1 MEKMVKCWEVFKCKK
16 KECPVYKSKDLKCWL
31 ISGTHCRDEIQG
43 KFLEKM
49 EMCLDCEVFKAN
61 MDVDALRKTLKVT
74 SNQFKEFRAIVKDRD
89 KELEG
94 IGLELAIGLS
104 EVFDALKKI
113 SSGDPSV
120 RISKA
125 SKVEL
130 ITKLK
135 HMVNIT
141 AENIGEIV
149 YQSHEFAIGLAELF
163 DVLHRVSKGDL
174 KARVS
179 GGSQEELLE
188 SLKKVTNKMIES
200 ISREIT
206 ERKLAEEALREK
218 EEREA
223 LILRSIPIA
232 IYTARTSDDFGW
244 IWVSEQIDR
253 ISGFPP
259 DMHVKYP
266 HFWVSRLHPDDRE
279 RVLEE
284 FKEIPNKATIMT
296 EYRWQCANGSYRWFR
311 NRAVLIRDKNGKP
324 KEIIGTWVDI
334 TDRREAEDVLRVQSL
349 VDELTGLH
357 NRRGFLNL
365 AEQQSK
371 LAIREKEGMLLFF
384 TDLDGLKWIND
395 NLGHKEGDRALTEI
409 AEALKKTFRKSDV
422 IARIGG
428 DEFVVL
434 ATGTGEAAAKI
445 ITTRLLK
452 NLSDYNTMENRSYKL
467 SLSMGIAYYDPEHPC
482 SISELM
488 ATADKLMY
496 EQKQK
501 KK

>member
-1 MEKMVKCWEVFKCKK
+1 MEKILKCWEVFKCKK
-16 KECPVYKSKDLKCWL
+16 KECPVYKSKDLRCWL
-31 ISGTHCRDEIQG
+31 ISGTLCRDEIQG

-49 EMCLDCEVFKAN
+49 EMCIDCEVFKAN
-61 MDVDALRKTLKVT
+61 MDVAALRKTLKVT
-74 SNQFKEFRAIVKDRD
+74 SNQFKEFRTIVKNRD
-89 KELEG
+89 KEMEG

-120 RISKA
+120 RISEA
-125 SKVEL
+125 SKIEL
-130 ITKLK
+130 IKKLK
-135 HMVNIT
+135 HIVNMT

-149 YQSHEFAIGLAELF
+149 DQFHEFAIGLAEHF

-174 KARVS
+174 NARVS
-179 GGSQEELLE
+179 GGSQVELLE
-188 SLKKVTNKMIES
+188 SLKKVTNEMIES

-206 ERKLAEEALREK
+206 DRRKAEDELRK
-218 EEREA
+218 KAAREA
-223 LILRSIPIA
+223 LILRSVPMA
-232 IYTARTSDDFGW
+232 FYTAQTSGDFGW
-244 IWVSEQIDR
+244 IWVSDQIDR

-259 DMHVKYP
+259 DKHIKDT
-266 HFWVSRLHPDDRE
+266 HFWPSRLHPDDRE
-279 RVLEE
+279 RVLME
-284 FKEIPNKATIMT
+284 FKTINNKGTIAT
-296 EYRWQCANGSYRWFR
+296 EYRWRCANGSYTWFR
-311 NRAVLIRDKNGKP
+311 DLAVLIRDEQGKP
-324 KEIIGTWVDI
+324 KEIIGTWRDI
-334 TDRREAEDVLRVQSL
+334 SKRKREEEELRESSL
-349 VDELTGLH
+349 MDELTGLH

-409 AEALKKTFRKSDV
+409 AATLKKTFRKSDV

-452 NLSDYNTMENRSYKL
+452 NLGDYNTMENRGYKL
-467 SLSMGIAYYDPEHPC
+467 SLSMGIAYYDPKHPC

-496 EQKQK
+496 EQKQRK
-501 KK
+501 K